1 MEDQKLYDFIKS
13 EKYAVV
19 SSTNRAGQPESA
31 LVAFSESQKPEL
43 VFVTNK
49 NSRKIKNILL
59 NPNVSIV
66 IGLGDEHLTT
76 VQFEGVARVVK
87 MESAGEY
94 AEGHYAK
101 HPILLQHKD
110 DLDECFVVI
119 SPVWARYTNYSTL
132 PVEVYEEHFDAY

>member
-1 MEDQKLYDFIKS
+1 MKDQKLYDFIKT

-31 LVAFSESQKPEL
+31 LVAFSENEKLEL
-43 VFVTNK
+43 VFATSK

-76 VQFEGVARVVK
+76 VQFEGVARVIN
-87 MESAGEY
+87 MENAGEY

-101 HPILLQHKD
+101 HPILLQRKD
-110 DLDECFVVI
+110 DPEECFVVI
-119 SPVWARYTNYSTL
+119 NPTWARYTNYSTL
-132 PVEVYEEHFDAY
+132 PVEIYEDHFDDY